1 MKKIIVTGA
10 NGFIGKNL
18 TLRLRELG
26 HEVLAVHRDTADSLL
41 SSYCEQADFIFHLAG
56 INRPKNV
63 VEFTSGNVGL
73 TEKLTA
79 ILSGLNKKTPLLFT
93 SSSQAIL
100 DNDYGRSK
108 RAAEEVLTTFSQ
120 VHQAPVWSIRLPNV
134 FGKWCRPNYNSAIA
148 TFCYNIAN
156 DLPITVN
163 DPAVMLSLTYIDDVI
178 TDFISYLDAPAEGF
192 QSVEASCVYQV
203 TLGEVVEHIYSFKNS
218 RTSLISPPVG
228 TGLVRALYATYL
240 SHLAPDQFAYTVPTY
255 GDDRGVFAEILKT
268 PEHGQF
274 SFFTAGPNITRGGH
288 YHHTKN
294 EKFIV
299 LQGQARFGFKHMVTQ
314 EQVTREVSGKHIEVV
329 ETIPGWS
336 HDITNIG
343 DSELIVMLWANEIF
357 DRSAPDT
364 IAAKVLD

>member
-1 MKKIIVTGA
+1 MKKIIITGA

-18 TLRLRELG
+18 TLRLQELG
-26 HEVLAVHRDTADSLL
+26 HQVLGVNRDTTESELDR
-41 SSYCEQADFIFHLAG
+41 YCEQADFIFHLAG
-56 INRPKNV
+56 INRPKDTA
-63 VEFTSGNVGL
+63 EFLTGNVGL
-73 TEKLTA
+73 TERLTET
-79 ILSGLNKKTPLLFT
+79 LTRLNKKIPLFFT
-93 SSSQAIL
+93 SSTQAVL

-108 RAAEEVLTTFSQ
+108 QAAETVLANFAQ
-120 VHQAPVWSIRLPNV
+120 VHASPVWSIRLPNV

-148 TFCYNIAN
+148 TFCHNIAN

-163 DPAVMLSLTYIDDVI
+163 DPTITLNLTYIDDVVS
-178 TDFISYLDAPAEGF
+178 DFIGYLNAPASGF
-192 QSVEASCVYQV
+192 QAVEASCVYQT
-203 TLGEVVEHIYSFKNS
+203 TLGQIVAHIRSFKES
-218 RTSLISPPVG
+218 RNSLISPPVG

-240 SHLAPDQFAYTVPTY
+240 SHLSPSQFAYTVPTY

-274 SFFTAGPNITRGGH
+274 SFFTAGPHITRGGH

-299 LQGQARFGFKHMVTQ
+299 LQGQARFGFKHMITNEVI
-314 EQVTREVSGKHIEVV
+314 VREVSSKHIEVV

-343 DSELIVMLWANEIF
+343 DGELIVMLWANEIF

-364 IAAKVLD
+364 ITAKVLD